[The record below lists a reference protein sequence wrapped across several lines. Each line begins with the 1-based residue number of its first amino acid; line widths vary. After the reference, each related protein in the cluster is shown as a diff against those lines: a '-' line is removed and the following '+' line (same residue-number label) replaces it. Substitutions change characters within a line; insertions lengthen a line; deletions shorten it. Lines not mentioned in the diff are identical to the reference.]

1 MYSFKEKQK
10 HFSELQNPDAASLDL
25 KLLTQKTPSHPL
37 LRKFSRS
44 PQRYAN
50 EILYQL
56 LDVAERDEIRNNRR
70 PPVSQSNVVNGSQ
83 SSKKETEILLIE
95 KSEKVENI
103 TPESSD
109 PDQQDKIS
117 DVTDQIVEAEEH
129 VEEAEEHA
137 VVAEERAEEAEE
149 RVEEAELRVEEAE
162 ERAEEAELRV
172 EETEERAEEA
182 ELRAEEA
189 EERADNAEAALE
201 QEKKKVATT
210 SKPVSNP
217 KVKSKSGKSTRKS
230 IGTTSP
236 TRKSRQP
243 RSSTT
248 TGS

>member
-25 KLLTQKTPSHPL
+25 KLLTQKAPSHPL

-70 PPVSQSNVVNGSQ
+70 PPVSKSNVVNGSQ

-95 KSEKVENI
+95 KSEKVENV
-103 TPESSD
+103 TSESSD

-129 VEEAEEHA
+129 A
-137 VVAEERAEEAEE
+137 VVAEERAEEA
-149 RVEEAELRVEEAE
+149 
-162 ERAEEAELRV
+162 
-172 EETEERAEEA
+172 EERAEEA

-217 KVKSKSGKSTRKS
+217 KVKSKSGKSTQKS
-230 IGTTSP
+230 TGTTSP

>member
-37 LRKFSRS
+37 LRKFSRN

-70 PPVSQSNVVNGSQ
+70 PPVSKSNVVNGSQ

-95 KSEKVENI
+95 KSEKVENV
-103 TPESSD
+103 TSESSD

-129 VEEAEEHA
+129 A
-137 VVAEERAEEAEE
+137 VVAEERA
-149 RVEEAELRVEEAE
+149 EEAE

-172 EETEERAEEA
+172 EEAEERAEEA

-217 KVKSKSGKSTRKS
+217 KVKSKSGKSTQKS

>member
-25 KLLTQKTPSHPL
+25 KLLTQKNPLHPL

-70 PPVSQSNVVNGSQ
+70 SSVSKSTVVNGSQ

-95 KSEKVENI
+95 KSEKVENV

-117 DVTDQIVEAEEH
+117 DVTDQIVET
-129 VEEAEEHA
+129 
-137 VVAEERAEEAEE
+137 EERA
-149 RVEEAELRVEEAE
+149 EEAELRVEEAE
-162 ERAEEAELRV
+162 ERVEEAEQRV
-172 EETEERAEEA
+172 EEAEQ
-182 ELRAEEA
+182 RAEEA
-189 EERADNAEAALE
+189 EERADNAEKALE

-217 KVKSKSGKSTRKS
+217 KIKSKSGKSTRKS
-230 IGTTSP
+230 TGTTSP
-236 TRKSRQP
+236 IRKSRQP

>member
-25 KLLTQKTPSHPL
+25 KLLTQKAPSHPL
-37 LRKFSRS
+37 LRKFSRN

-70 PPVSQSNVVNGSQ
+70 PPVSKSNVVNGSQ

-95 KSEKVENI
+95 KSEKVENV
-103 TPESSD
+103 TSESSD

-129 VEEAEEHA
+129 A
-137 VVAEERAEEAEE
+137 VVAEERA
-149 RVEEAELRVEEAE
+149 EEAE

-172 EETEERAEEA
+172 EEAEERAEEA

-201 QEKKKVATT
+201 QEKKKVVTT

-217 KVKSKSGKSTRKS
+217 KVKSKSGKSTQKS
-230 IGTTSP
+230 TGTTSP

>member
-70 PPVSQSNVVNGSQ
+70 PPVSKSNVVNGSQ

-95 KSEKVENI
+95 KYEKVENV
-103 TPESSD
+103 TFESSD
-109 PDQQDKIS
+109 ADQQDKIS

-149 RVEEAELRVEEAE
+149 RAEEAELRVEEAE
-162 ERAEEAELRV
+162 ERAEEAELR
-172 EETEERAEEA
+172 
-182 ELRAEEA
+182 AEEA
-189 EERADNAEAALE
+189 EERADNDEAALE

-230 IGTTSP
+230 TGTTSP

>member
-37 LRKFSRS
+37 LRKFSRN

-70 PPVSQSNVVNGSQ
+70 PPVSKSNVVNGSQ

-95 KSEKVENI
+95 KSEKVENV
-103 TPESSD
+103 TSESSD

-129 VEEAEEHA
+129 V
-137 VVAEERAEEAEE
+137 
-149 RVEEAELRVEEAE
+149 
-162 ERAEEAELRV
+162 
-172 EETEERAEEA
+172 
-182 ELRAEEA
+182 EEA

-217 KVKSKSGKSTRKS
+217 KVKSKSGKSTQKS

>member
-70 PPVSQSNVVNGSQ
+70 PPVSKSNVVNGSQ

-95 KSEKVENI
+95 KSEKVENV
-103 TPESSD
+103 TSESSD

-129 VEEAEEHA
+129 A

-149 RVEEAELRVEEAE
+149 RAEEAE
-162 ERAEEAELRV
+162 ERAEEAE
-172 EETEERAEEA
+172 
-182 ELRAEEA
+182 
-189 EERADNAEAALE
+189 ERADSAEAELE

-210 SKPVSNP
+210 SKPVPNP
-217 KVKSKSGKSTRKS
+217 KVKSKSGKSTQKS

>member
-37 LRKFSRS
+37 LRKFSRN

-70 PPVSQSNVVNGSQ
+70 PPVSKSNVVNGSQ

-95 KSEKVENI
+95 KSEKVENV
-103 TPESSD
+103 TSESSD

-117 DVTDQIVEAEEH
+117 DVTDQIVK
-129 VEEAEEHA
+129 AEEHA

-149 RVEEAELRVEEAE
+149 RAEEAELRVEEA
-162 ERAEEAELRV
+162 
-172 EETEERAEEA
+172 EERAEEA

-217 KVKSKSGKSTRKS
+217 KVKSKSGKSTQKS

>member
-37 LRKFSRS
+37 LRKFSRN

-70 PPVSQSNVVNGSQ
+70 PPVSKVSKSNVVNGSQ

-95 KSEKVENI
+95 KSEKVENV
-103 TPESSD
+103 TFESSD
-109 PDQQDKIS
+109 ADQQDKIS

-149 RVEEAELRVEEAE
+149 RAEEAELRVEEA
-162 ERAEEAELRV
+162 
-172 EETEERAEEA
+172 EERAEEA

-217 KVKSKSGKSTRKS
+217 KVKSKSGKSTQKS

-236 TRKSRQP
+236 THKSRQP

>member
-37 LRKFSRS
+37 LRKFSRN

-70 PPVSQSNVVNGSQ
+70 PPVSKSNVVNGSQ

-95 KSEKVENI
+95 KSEKVENV
-103 TPESSD
+103 TSESSD

-129 VEEAEEHA
+129 A
-137 VVAEERAEEAEE
+137 
-149 RVEEAELRVEEAE
+149 EEAELRVEEA
-162 ERAEEAELRV
+162 
-172 EETEERAEEA
+172 EERAEEA

>member
-70 PPVSQSNVVNGSQ
+70 PPVSKSNVVNGSQ
-83 SSKKETEILLIE
+83 SFKKETEILLIE
-95 KSEKVENI
+95 KSEKVENV
-103 TPESSD
+103 TSESSD

-129 VEEAEEHA
+129 
-137 VVAEERAEEAEE
+137 
-149 RVEEAELRVEEAE
+149 
-162 ERAEEAELRV
+162 AEEAELRA
-172 EETEERAEEA
+172 EEAEERAEEA

>member
-37 LRKFSRS
+37 LRKFSRN

-70 PPVSQSNVVNGSQ
+70 PPVSKSNVVNGSQ

-95 KSEKVENI
+95 KSEKVENV
-103 TPESSD
+103 TSESSD

-129 VEEAEEHA
+129 T
-137 VVAEERAEEAEE
+137 VVAEERAEEA
-149 RVEEAELRVEEAE
+149 
-162 ERAEEAELRV
+162 
-172 EETEERAEEA
+172 EERAEEA

-230 IGTTSP
+230 TGTTSP

>member
-70 PPVSQSNVVNGSQ
+70 PPVSKFNVVNGSQ

-117 DVTDQIVEAEEH
+117 DVTDQIVET
-129 VEEAEEHA
+129 
-137 VVAEERAEEAEE
+137 EERA
-149 RVEEAELRVEEAE
+149 EEAELRVEEAE
-162 ERAEEAELRV
+162 ERVEEAEQRV
-172 EETEERAEEA
+172 EEAEQ
-182 ELRAEEA
+182 RAEEA
-189 EERADNAEAALE
+189 EERADNAEKALE

-217 KVKSKSGKSTRKS
+217 KIKSKSGKSTRKS
-230 IGTTSP
+230 TGTTSP
-236 TRKSRQP
+236 IRKSRQP

>member
-70 PPVSQSNVVNGSQ
+70 PPVSKSNVVNGSQ
-83 SSKKETEILLIE
+83 SFKKETEILLIE
-95 KSEKVENI
+95 KSEKVENV
-103 TPESSD
+103 TSESSD

-129 VEEAEEHA
+129 A
-137 VVAEERAEEAEE
+137 
-149 RVEEAELRVEEAE
+149 EEAELRVEEA
-162 ERAEEAELRV
+162 
-172 EETEERAEEA
+172 EERAEEA

>member
-25 KLLTQKTPSHPL
+25 KLLTQKNPLHPL

-70 PPVSQSNVVNGSQ
+70 PPVSKSNVVNGSQ
-83 SSKKETEILLIE
+83 SSKKETKILLIE
-95 KSEKVENI
+95 KSEKVENV

-117 DVTDQIVEAEEH
+117 DVTDQIVETEERAEEAELR
-129 VEEAEEHA
+129 VEEAEER
-137 VVAEERAEEAEE
+137 VEEAEERAEEAEE
-149 RVEEAELRVEEAE
+149 RVEEAEE
-162 ERAEEAELRV
+162 
-172 EETEERAEEA
+172 
-182 ELRAEEA
+182 RAEEA
-189 EERADNAEAALE
+189 EERADNAEAELE
-201 QEKKKVATT
+201 QEKKKAATT

-217 KVKSKSGKSTRKS
+217 KVKSKSGKSTPKS
-230 IGTTSP
+230 TGTTSP

>member
-37 LRKFSRS
+37 LRKFSRN

-70 PPVSQSNVVNGSQ
+70 PPVSKVSKSNVVNGSQ

-95 KSEKVENI
+95 KSEKVENV
-103 TPESSD
+103 TFESSD
-109 PDQQDKIS
+109 ADQQDKIS

-137 VVAEERAEEAEE
+137 VVAEERAEEA
-149 RVEEAELRVEEAE
+149 
-162 ERAEEAELRV
+162 
-172 EETEERAEEA
+172 EERAEEA

-217 KVKSKSGKSTRKS
+217 KVKSKSGKSTQKS

-236 TRKSRQP
+236 THKSRQP

>member
-25 KLLTQKTPSHPL
+25 KLLTQKIPSHPL

-70 PPVSQSNVVNGSQ
+70 PHVSKSNVVNGSQ

-129 VEEAEEHA
+129 A
-137 VVAEERAEEAEE
+137 VVETEERA
-149 RVEEAELRVEEAE
+149 EEAELRVEEAE
-162 ERAEEAELRV
+162 ERVEEAEQRV
-172 EETEERAEEA
+172 EEAEQ
-182 ELRAEEA
+182 RAEEA
-189 EERADNAEAALE
+189 EERADNAEKALE
-201 QEKKKVATT
+201 QEKKKVVTT

-217 KVKSKSGKSTRKS
+217 KVKSKSGKSTQKS

>member
-25 KLLTQKTPSHPL
+25 KLLTQKNPLHPL

-70 PPVSQSNVVNGSQ
+70 PPVSKSNVVNGSQ
-83 SSKKETEILLIE
+83 SSKKETKILLIE
-95 KSEKVENI
+95 KSEKVENV

-117 DVTDQIVEAEEH
+117 DVTDQIVETEERAEEAELR
-129 VEEAEEHA
+129 VEEAEER
-137 VVAEERAEEAEE
+137 VEEAEQRAEEAEE
-149 RVEEAELRVEEAE
+149 RVEEAEE
-162 ERAEEAELRV
+162 
-172 EETEERAEEA
+172 
-182 ELRAEEA
+182 RAEEA
-189 EERADNAEAALE
+189 EERADNAEAELE
-201 QEKKKVATT
+201 QEKKKAATT

-217 KVKSKSGKSTRKS
+217 KVKSKSGKSTPKS
-230 IGTTSP
+230 TGTTSP

>member
-37 LRKFSRS
+37 LRKFSRN

-70 PPVSQSNVVNGSQ
+70 PPVSKVSKSNVVNGSQ

-95 KSEKVENI
+95 KSEKVENV
-103 TPESSD
+103 TFESSD
-109 PDQQDKIS
+109 ADQQDKIS

-137 VVAEERAEEAEE
+137 VVAEERAEEA
-149 RVEEAELRVEEAE
+149 
-162 ERAEEAELRV
+162 
-172 EETEERAEEA
+172 EERAEEA

-217 KVKSKSGKSTRKS
+217 KVKSKSGKSTQKS

>member
-37 LRKFSRS
+37 LRKFSRN

-70 PPVSQSNVVNGSQ
+70 PPVSKSNVVNGSQ

-95 KSEKVENI
+95 KSEKVENV
-103 TPESSD
+103 TSESSD

-129 VEEAEEHA
+129 VVEAEERAEEVEEHA

-149 RVEEAELRVEEAE
+149 RAEEAELRVEEA
-162 ERAEEAELRV
+162 
-172 EETEERAEEA
+172 EERAEEA

-217 KVKSKSGKSTRKS
+217 KVKSKSGKSTRKL

>member
-37 LRKFSRS
+37 LRKFSRN

-70 PPVSQSNVVNGSQ
+70 PVSKSNVVNGSQ

-95 KSEKVENI
+95 KSEKVENV
-103 TPESSD
+103 TSESSD

-129 VEEAEEHA
+129 VVEAEEHA

-149 RVEEAELRVEEAE
+149 R
-162 ERAEEAELRV
+162 AEEAELRAEETEERV
-172 EETEERAEEA
+172 EEAEFRVEEAEERAEEA

>member
-25 KLLTQKTPSHPL
+25 KLLTQKIPSHPL

-70 PPVSQSNVVNGSQ
+70 PHVSKSNVVNGSQ

-95 KSEKVENI
+95 KSEKVKNV
-103 TPESSD
+103 TSESSD

-117 DVTDQIVEAEEH
+117 DVTDQIVEAEEY
-129 VEEAEEHA
+129 A
-137 VVAEERAEEAEE
+137 VVAEERAEEA
-149 RVEEAELRVEEAE
+149 
-162 ERAEEAELRV
+162 
-172 EETEERAEEA
+172 EERAEEA

-230 IGTTSP
+230 TGTTSP